1 MLLHFEHKSDRV
13 LPWPQFLTRLMV
25 SFGVGLGLILV
36 SLFGGM
42 AGYHYL
48 ESLSWMDAFLNASMI
63 LSGMGPLA
71 QPQTSAGKFFAGM
84 YALYS
89 GFAVLIIV
97 GLALAP
103 IIHRMLHKLHVDE
116 SDLDDTAKP

>member
-1 MLLHFEHKSDRV
+1 MRFRFEHKGEPL
-13 LPWPQFLTRLMV
+13 LPWPRFLKRLAL
-25 SFGVGLGLILV
+25 SIGLGNGLIAI

-48 ESLSWMDAFLNASMI
+48 ESLPWLDAFLNASMI

-71 QPQTSAGKFFAGM
+71 QPQTDAGKFFAGC

-89 GFAVLIIV
+89 GFAVLVIV
-97 GLALAP
+97 AIALGP
-103 IIHRMLHKLHVDE
+103 VVHRMLHRLHVDDP
-116 SDLDDTAKP
+116 DLEEKD